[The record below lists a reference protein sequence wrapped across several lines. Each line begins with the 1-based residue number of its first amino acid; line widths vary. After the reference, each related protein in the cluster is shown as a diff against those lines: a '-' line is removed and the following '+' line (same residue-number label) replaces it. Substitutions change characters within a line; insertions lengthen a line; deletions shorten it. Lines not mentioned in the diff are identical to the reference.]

1 MKRFFAVAAAI
12 WIATAALDLS
22 AEGARR
28 LQWSDLG
35 PPQEPFI
42 DPFDALP
49 REQQIDLN
57 MVAVVRE
64 LQAAKDPSL
73 GPEQLRSYEAMLGRL
88 KRANVDV
95 DGMLARRARLMEKWR
110 KASEAVN
117 ETLNGQRVRLPGYLL
132 PLEMD
137 GKKVTE
143 FLLVPYVGACI
154 HAPTP
159 PPNQIV
165 HVKHPKG
172 FEAGGVFSPVWVQG
186 VVRTVRAR
194 LRLTLVDGSA
204 DVPTGYE
211 LSAES
216 VELHRP

>member
-1 MKRFFAVAAAI
+1 MKRFIALAAAF
-12 WIATAALDLS
+12 WIAVVSSGLFAD
-22 AEGARR
+22 GARR
-28 LQWSDLG
+28 IQWSDLG
-35 PPQEPFI
+35 APIEPFV

-49 REQQIDLN
+49 REQRIDLS
-57 MVAVVRE
+57 MVAVVRK
-64 LQAAKDPSL
+64 LQAEKDRSL
-73 GPEQLRSYEAMLGRL
+73 GPEQLKSYDAMMKRL
-88 KRANVDV
+88 KQANVDV
-95 DGMLARRARLMEKWR
+95 DAMLARRARLMAEWQ

-117 ETLNGQRVRLPGYLL
+117 ESLNGQRVRLPGYLL
-132 PLEMD
+132 PLELD

-172 FEAGGVFSPVWVQG
+172 FEDGSVFSPVWVQG
-186 VVRTVRAR
+186 VVRTVRGKT
-194 LRLTLVDGSA
+194 RLTLVDGSA

-211 LSAES
+211 MRAES